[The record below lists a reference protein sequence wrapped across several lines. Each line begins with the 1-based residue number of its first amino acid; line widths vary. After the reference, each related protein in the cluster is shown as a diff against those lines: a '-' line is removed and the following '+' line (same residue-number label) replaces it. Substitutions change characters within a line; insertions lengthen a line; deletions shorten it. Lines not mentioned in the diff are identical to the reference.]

1 MKAAVLHEFG
11 AAPAVEE
18 LELRALRPHEVRV
31 RIAASGICHTDLSVR
46 DGSMPALLPT
56 TLGHEGAGVVAEVGA
71 DVTRTKPGDHVVL
84 SWVAPCRTCFH
95 CLRGAAHLCVHG
107 LDHGFGDAY
116 AEGATGPVWPA
127 MGCGTLAE
135 ETLLPETAVVPI
147 APELPLEQAALLGC
161 GVLTGV
167 GAVVRTAQVRPG
179 ETVLVVGCGGVGL
192 AAVQGARLSG
202 AARIIAAD
210 PSPSARDRAVGCGAT
225 DVIDPG
231 AADVP
236 AAVRT
241 LTGGLGVDH
250 GIEVVGLSATIR
262 TAYDATRR
270 GGIVTVVGAG
280 RFDDDVCIPALS
292 LMADAKQIRGS
303 VFGST
308 DPDRDL
314 PPLVDLALRG
324 ALDVNA
330 LVTRR
335 IGLVDVDAAFA
346 AMTAAEVAR
355 SVVVFG
361 TSGWLVEE
369 DG

>member
-1 MKAAVLHEFG
+1 MKASVLYELG
-11 AAPAVEE
+11 AAPIVEE
-18 LELRALRPHEVRV
+18 LELRQLRSHEVRV
-31 RIAASGICHTDLSVR
+31 RVAASGVCHTDLSIR

-56 TLGHEGAGVVAEVGA
+56 TLGHEGAGIVVEIGAE
-71 DVTRTKPGDHVVL
+71 VTRTKPGDHVVL
-84 SWVAPCRTCFH
+84 SWVAPCRTCFY

-107 LDHGFGDAY
+107 LDHGFGDPY
-116 AEGATGPVWPA
+116 AEGPSGPVWPA

-135 ETLLPETAVVPI
+135 ETLLPEAAVIPI
-147 APELPLEQAALLGC
+147 SPALPLEQAALLGC

-167 GAVVRTAQVRPG
+167 GAVVRTAKVQPG

-192 AAVQGARLSG
+192 AAVMGARLSG

-210 PSPSARDRAVGCGAT
+210 PSPGARERALASGAT
-225 DVIDPG
+225 HVIDPG
-231 AADVP
+231 AGDVP
-236 AAVRT
+236 AAVRA
-241 LTGGLGVDH
+241 LTDGIGADH

-280 RFDDDVCIPALS
+280 GFDDEIRIPALS

-324 ALDVNA
+324 ALDVNS
-330 LVTRR
+330 LVTQR
-335 IGLVDVDAAFA
+335 IGLSDVERAFT
-346 AMTAAEVAR
+346 AMKAAEVAR
-355 SVVVFG
+355 SVVVFDQS
-361 TSGWLVEE
+361 T
-369 DG
+369 

>member
-1 MKAAVLHEFG
+1 MKASVLHELS
-11 AAPAVEE
+11 APPIVEE
-18 LELRALRPHEVRV
+18 LQLRALRPHEVRV
-31 RIAASGICHTDLSVR
+31 QIAASGVCHTDLSIR

-56 TLGHEGAGVVAEVGA
+56 TLGHEGAGVVAEVGSG
-71 DVTRTKPGDHVVL
+71 VTRTAPGDHVVL
-84 SWVAPCRTCFH
+84 SWVAPCRACVH

-107 LDHGFGDAY
+107 LDHGFGDPY
-116 AEGATGPVWPA
+116 AEGPNGPVWPA

-135 ETLLPETAVVPI
+135 ETLLPETAVIPI
-147 APELPLEQAALLGC
+147 SPELPLEQAALLGC

-179 ETVLVVGCGGVGL
+179 ETVLIVGCGGVGL

-210 PSPSARDRAVGCGAT
+210 PSPSARDRALASGAT
-225 DVIDPG
+225 HVIDP
-231 AADVP
+231 AAGDVP
-236 AAVRT
+236 AAVRE
-241 LTGGLGVDH
+241 LTDGHGVDH
-250 GIEVVGLSATIR
+250 GIEVVGLSTTIR

-280 RFDDDVCIPALS
+280 RFDDEVVIPALS

-314 PPLVDLALRG
+314 PPLVDLVLRG

-330 LVTRR
+330 LVSRR
-335 IGLVDVDAAFA
+335 IGLADVESAFT

-355 SVVVFG
+355 SVVVF
-361 TSGWLVEE
+361 
-369 DG
+369 D

>member
-1 MKAAVLHEFG
+1 MKASVLYELG
-11 AAPAVEE
+11 AAPVVEE
-18 LELRALRPHEVRV
+18 LQLRALRPREVRV
-31 RIAASGICHTDLSVR
+31 QVAASGVCHTDLSIR

-56 TLGHEGAGVVAEVGA
+56 TLGPDGAGVVAEVGS
-71 DVTRTKPGDHVVL
+71 DVARVKPGDHVVM
-84 SWVAPCRTCFH
+84 SWVAPCRSCVH

-107 LDHGFGDAY
+107 LDHGFGDHY
-116 AEGATGPVWPA
+116 AEGPTGPVWPA

-135 ETLLPETAVVPI
+135 ETLLPETAVIPI
-147 APELPLEQAALLGC
+147 SRELPLEHAALLGC

-202 AARIIAAD
+202 ASRIIAAD
-210 PSPSARDRAVGCGAT
+210 PSAGARDRALASGAT
-225 DVIDPG
+225 HVIDT
-231 AADVP
+231 AAGDVA
-236 AAVRT
+236 AAVRE
-241 LTGGLGVDH
+241 LTDGHGVDH
-250 GIEVVGLSATIR
+250 GIEVVGLSTTIR

-280 RFDDDVCIPALS
+280 RFDDDVSIPALS

-314 PPLVDLALRG
+314 PSLVDLALRG

-335 IGLVDVDAAFA
+335 IGLADVESAFN
-346 AMTAAEVAR
+346 AMQAAEVAR
-355 SVVVFG
+355 SVVVF
-361 TSGWLVEE
+361 
-369 DG
+369 D

>member
-11 AAPAVEE
+11 APAVIEE
-18 LELRALRPHEVRV
+18 LELRRLRSHEVRV
-31 RIAASGICHTDLSVR
+31 RLAASGVCHTDLSIR

-56 TLGHEGAGVVAEVGA
+56 TLGHEGAGVVVEVGS
-71 DVTRTKPGDHVVL
+71 DVTRTQPGDHVVL
-84 SWVAPCRTCFH
+84 SWVAPCRSCRH
-95 CLRGAAHLCVHG
+95 CLHGEAHLCVHG

-116 AEGATGPVWPA
+116 ADGANGPVWPA

-147 APELPLEQAALLGC
+147 AAELPLEQAALLGC

-179 ETVLVVGCGGVGL
+179 ETVLIVGCGGVGL
-192 AAVQGARLSG
+192 AAVQGARLCG
-202 AARIIAAD
+202 AARVIAAD
-210 PSPSARDRAVGCGAT
+210 PSPSARERALACGAT
-225 DVIDPG
+225 HVLDPRAG
-231 AADVP
+231 DLP
-236 AAVRT
+236 AAVRE
-241 LTGGLGVDH
+241 LTHGMGVDH
-250 GIEVVGLSATIR
+250 AVEVVGLSATIR
-262 TAYDATRR
+262 SAYDAARR

-280 RFDDDVCIPALS
+280 RFDDDVTIPALS

-314 PPLVDLALRG
+314 PPLVDLALRR
-324 ALDVNA
+324 ALDVDA

-335 IGLVDVDAAFA
+335 IGLADLESAFA

-355 SVVVFG
+355 SVVIF
-361 TSGWLVEE
+361 
-369 DG
+369 D

>member
-1 MKAAVLHEFG
+1 MKASVLYELG
-11 AAPAVEE
+11 AAPVVDE
-18 LELRALRPHEVRV
+18 LALRALRPNEVRV
-31 RIAASGICHTDLSVR
+31 RIAASGVCHTDLSIR

-56 TLGHEGAGVVAEVGA
+56 TLGHEGAGVVVEVGD
-71 DVTRTKPGDHVVL
+71 DVTRTKLGDHVVL
-84 SWVAPCRTCFH
+84 SWVAPCRTCYH

-116 AEGATGPVWPA
+116 ADGPNGPVWPA

-135 ETLLPETAVVPI
+135 ETLLPEAAVIPI
-147 APELPLEQAALLGC
+147 ASELPLEQAALLGC

-167 GAVVRTAQVRPG
+167 GAVVRTARVQPG

-192 AAVQGARLSG
+192 AAVQGARLAG

-210 PSPSARDRAVGCGAT
+210 PSAGARERALACGAT
-225 DVIDPG
+225 NVVDPDSG
-231 AADVP
+231 DVP
-236 AAVRT
+236 SAVRE
-241 LTGGLGVDH
+241 LTDGLGVDH
-250 GIEVVGLSATIR
+250 GIEVVGLSRTIR

-280 RFDDDVCIPALS
+280 RFDDDVRISALS

-303 VFGST
+303 GFGST

-314 PPLVDLALRG
+314 PPLVDLVLRG

-330 LVTRR
+330 LVSRR
-335 IGLVDVDAAFA
+335 IGLADVDAAFA

-355 SVVVFG
+355 SVVIF
-361 TSGWLVEE
+361 
-369 DG
+369 D

>member
-11 AAPAVEE
+11 AAAVVEE
-18 LELRALRPHEVRV
+18 LELRQLRPHEVRV
-31 RIAASGICHTDLSVR
+31 RIAASGVCHTDLSIR
-46 DGSMPALLPT
+46 DGSMPALLPS
-56 TLGHEGAGVVAEVGA
+56 TLGHEGAGVVVEVGA
-71 DVTRTKPGDHVVL
+71 AVTRAKLGDHVVL
-84 SWVAPCRTCFH
+84 SWVAPCRKCFH
-95 CLRGAAHLCVHG
+95 CLHGDAHLCVHG
-107 LDHGFGDAY
+107 LDHGFGDPY
-116 AEGATGPVWPA
+116 ADGPGGPVWPA

-135 ETLLPETAVVPI
+135 ETLLPEAAVLPI
-147 APELPLEQAALLGC
+147 TPELPLEQAALLGC

-167 GAVVRTAQVRPG
+167 GAVVRTAHVRPG
-179 ETVLVVGCGGVGL
+179 ETVLVLGCGGVGL

-210 PSPSARDRAVGCGAT
+210 PSASARERALGCGAT
-225 DVIDPG
+225 HVMDPG
-231 AADVP
+231 AGDVP
-236 AAVRT
+236 AAVRD
-241 LTGGLGVDH
+241 LTDGMGVDH

-262 TAYDATRR
+262 AAYDATRR

-280 RFDDDVCIPALS
+280 RFDDDVRIPALS

-324 ALDVNA
+324 GLDVNA

-335 IGLVDVDAAFA
+335 IGLADVESAFE

-355 SVVVFG
+355 SVVIFG
-361 TSGWLVEE
+361 
-369 DG
+369 

>member
-1 MKAAVLHEFG
+1 MKAAVLYELG
-11 AAPAVEE
+11 AAPVVEE
-18 LELRALRPHEVRV
+18 LALRALRPHEVRV
-31 RIAASGICHTDLSVR
+31 RIAASGVCHTDLSIR

-56 TLGHEGAGVVAEVGA
+56 TLGHEGAGVVIEVG
-71 DVTRTKPGDHVVL
+71 DNVTRTHVGDHVVL

-116 AEGATGPVWPA
+116 ADGPSGPVWPA

-135 ETLLPETAVVPI
+135 ETLLPAAAVIPI
-147 APELPLEQAALLGC
+147 SSDLPLEQAALLGC

-167 GAVVRTAQVRPG
+167 GAVVRTARVQPG

-192 AAVQGARLSG
+192 AAVQGARLAG
-202 AARIIAAD
+202 AARIVAAD
-210 PSPSARDRAVGCGAT
+210 PSPSARERALASGAT
-225 DVIDPG
+225 HVVDP
-231 AADVP
+231 AAGDVP
-236 AAVRT
+236 SAVRA
-241 LTGGLGVDH
+241 LTNGLGVDH
-250 GIEVVGLSATIR
+250 GIEVVGLSQTIR

-280 RFDDDVCIPALS
+280 RFDDDVTIPALS

-324 ALDVNA
+324 AIDINT

-335 IGLVDVDAAFA
+335 IGLADVEAAFQ
-346 AMTAAEVAR
+346 AMAAAEVAR
-355 SVVVFG
+355 SVVVF
-361 TSGWLVEE
+361 
-369 DG
+369 D

>member
-1 MKAAVLHEFG
+1 MKASVLYELG
-11 AAPAVEE
+11 APPVAEE
-18 LELRALRPHEVRV
+18 LELRELRPHEVRV
-31 RIAASGICHTDLSVR
+31 RIAASGVCHTDLSVR

-56 TLGHEGAGVVAEVGA
+56 TLGHEGAGIVVEIGS
-71 DVTRTKPGDHVVL
+71 DVTRVNPGEHVVL

-116 AEGATGPVWPA
+116 AEGPTGPVWPA

-135 ETLLPETAVVPI
+135 ETLLPEAAVIPI
-147 APELPLEQAALLGC
+147 ASELPLEQAALLGC

-179 ETVLVVGCGGVGL
+179 ETVAVVGCGGVGL

-202 AARIIAAD
+202 ASRIIAAD
-210 PSPSARDRAVGCGAT
+210 PSPSARDRALASGAT
-225 DVIDPG
+225 HVLDPG
-231 AADVP
+231 SGDVP
-236 AAVRT
+236 TEVRA
-241 LTGGLGVDH
+241 LTDGHGADH
-250 GIEVVGLSATIR
+250 GIEVVGLSSTIR

-280 RFDDDVCIPALS
+280 TFDDDVSISALS

-335 IGLVDVDAAFA
+335 IGLADVESAFT
-346 AMTAAEVAR
+346 AMQAAEVAR
-355 SVVVFG
+355 SVVVF
-361 TSGWLVEE
+361 
-369 DG
+369 D

>member
-1 MKAAVLHEFG
+1 
-11 AAPAVEE
+11 
-18 LELRALRPHEVRV
+18 
-31 RIAASGICHTDLSVR
+31 
-46 DGSMPALLPT
+46 LLPT
-56 TLGHEGAGVVAEVGA
+56 TLGHEGAGVVVEVGS

-84 SWVAPCRTCFH
+84 SWVAPCRSCFH

-107 LDHGFGDAY
+107 LDHGFGDPY
-116 AEGATGPVWPA
+116 AEGPTGPVWPA

-135 ETLLPETAVVPI
+135 ETLLPEAAVIPI
-147 APELPLEQAALLGC
+147 SSELPLEQAALLGC

-167 GAVVRTAQVRPG
+167 GAVIRNAQVRPG
-179 ETVLVVGCGGVGL
+179 ETVLIVGCGGVGL

-202 AARIIAAD
+202 ASRIIAAD
-210 PSPSARDRAVGCGAT
+210 PSPSARDRALTSGAT
-225 DVIDPG
+225 HVVD
-231 AADVP
+231 AAASDVP
-236 AAVRT
+236 TAVRD
-241 LTGGLGVDH
+241 LTDGHGADH
-250 GIEVVGLSATIR
+250 GIEVVGRSSTIR

-280 RFDDDVCIPALS
+280 TFDDGVTFPALS

-330 LVTRR
+330 LVSRR
-335 IGLVDVDAAFA
+335 IGLADVESAFA

-355 SVVVFG
+355 SVVVFN
-361 TSGWLVEE
+361 
-369 DG
+369 

>member
-1 MKAAVLHEFG
+1 MKAAVLHEVG
-11 AAPAVEE
+11 APTVVEE
-18 LELRALRPHEVRV
+18 LALRSLRPHEVRV
-31 RIAASGICHTDLSVR
+31 RVAASGVCHTDLSVR

-56 TLGHEGAGVVAEVGA
+56 TLGHEGAGVVVEVGS
-71 DVTRTKPGDHVVL
+71 DVTRVHPGDHVVL
-84 SWVAPCRTCFH
+84 SWVAPCRRCFH
-95 CLRGAAHLCVHG
+95 CLHGDAHLCVHG
-107 LDHGFGDAY
+107 LDHGFGEAY
-116 AEGATGPVWPA
+116 AEGPTGPVWPA

-147 APELPLEQAALLGC
+147 TADLPLEQAALLGC

-167 GAVVRTAQVRPG
+167 GAVLRTAQVRAG

-192 AAVQGARLSG
+192 AAIQGARLSG

-210 PSPSARDRAVGCGAT
+210 PSPSARERALASGAT
-225 DVIDPG
+225 DVVDPG
-231 AADVP
+231 AGDVP
-236 AAVRT
+236 AEVRA
-241 LTGGLGVDH
+241 LTAGLGVDH
-250 GIEVVGLSATIR
+250 GIEVVGLSTTIR

-280 RFDDDVCIPALS
+280 RFDDDVAIPALS

-314 PPLVDLALRG
+314 PPLVELALRG

-335 IGLVDVDAAFA
+335 IGLADVDAAFA
-346 AMTAAEVAR
+346 AMSAAEVAR
-355 SVVVFG
+355 SVVV
-361 TSGWLVEE
+361 L
-369 DG
+369 D

>member
-1 MKAAVLHEFG
+1 MKAAVLHEVG
-11 AAPAVEE
+11 AAPVVEE
-18 LELRALRPHEVRV
+18 LALRPLRSNEVRV
-31 RIAASGICHTDLSVR
+31 RIAASGVCHTDLSIR

-56 TLGHEGAGVVAEVGA
+56 TLGHAGAGVVVEVGDA
-71 DVTRTKPGDHVVL
+71 VTRTRPGDHVVL
-84 SWVAPCRTCFH
+84 SWVAPCRTCYH

-116 AEGATGPVWPA
+116 AEGPKGPVWPA

-135 ETLLPETAVVPI
+135 ETLLPQAAVIPI
-147 APELPLEQAALLGC
+147 SPELPLEQAALLGC

-167 GAVVRTAQVRPG
+167 GAVVRTARVQPG

-192 AAVQGARLSG
+192 AAVQGARLAG
-202 AARIIAAD
+202 AARIVAAD
-210 PSPSARDRAVGCGAT
+210 PSSSARQRALACGAT
-225 DVIDPG
+225 HVVDPG
-231 AADVP
+231 TGDLP
-236 AAVRT
+236 SAVRA
-241 LTGGLGVDH
+241 LTDGMGADH

-262 TAYDATRR
+262 AAYDATRR

-280 RFDDDVCIPALS
+280 RFDDEVSISALS

-314 PPLVDLALRG
+314 PALVDLTLRG

-330 LVTRR
+330 LLTRR
-335 IGLVDVDAAFA
+335 IALADVDAAFA

-355 SVVVFG
+355 SVVIF
-361 TSGWLVEE
+361 
-369 DG
+369 D

>member
-1 MKAAVLHEFG
+1 MKASVLYELG
-11 AAPAVEE
+11 APPVAEE
-18 LELRALRPHEVRV
+18 LELRELRPHEVRV
-31 RIAASGICHTDLSVR
+31 RIAASGVCHTDLSVR

-56 TLGHEGAGVVAEVGA
+56 TLGHEGAGVVVEVGS

-116 AEGATGPVWPA
+116 AEGPTGPVWPA

-135 ETLLPETAVVPI
+135 ETLLPEAAVIPI
-147 APELPLEQAALLGC
+147 ASELPLEQAALLGC

-202 AARIIAAD
+202 ASRIIAAD
-210 PSPSARDRAVGCGAT
+210 PSPSARDRALASGAT
-225 DVIDPG
+225 HVLDPG
-231 AADVP
+231 AGDVP
-236 AAVRT
+236 TEVRA
-241 LTGGLGVDH
+241 LTDGHGADH
-250 GIEVVGLSATIR
+250 GIEVVGLSSTIR

-280 RFDDDVCIPALS
+280 TFDDDVSISALS

-335 IGLVDVDAAFA
+335 IGLADVESAFT
-346 AMTAAEVAR
+346 AMQAAEVAR
-355 SVVVFG
+355 SVVVF
-361 TSGWLVEE
+361 
-369 DG
+369 D

>member
-1 MKAAVLHEFG
+1 MKAAVLYEIG
-11 AAPAVEE
+11 AAPVVQE
-18 LELRALRPHEVRV
+18 LVLRSLRPHEVRV
-31 RIAASGICHTDLSVR
+31 RIAASGVCHTDLSIR

-56 TLGHEGAGVVAEVGA
+56 TLGHEGAGVVVDVGA
-71 DVTRTKPGDHVVL
+71 DVTRTRPGDHVVL
-84 SWVAPCRTCFH
+84 SWVAPCRTCFY
-95 CLRGAAHLCVHG
+95 CLRGAAHLCIHG
-107 LDHGFGDAY
+107 LDHGFSDPY
-116 AEGATGPVWPA
+116 AEGPSGPVWPA

-135 ETLLPETAVVPI
+135 ETLLPEAAVIPI
-147 APELPLEQAALLGC
+147 AAELPLEQAALLGC

-167 GAVVRTAQVRPG
+167 GAVVRTAQVKPG

-192 AAVQGARLSG
+192 AAVMGAQLSG
-202 AARIIAAD
+202 AARVIAVD
-210 PSPSARDRAVGCGAT
+210 PSPSARDRALACGAT
-225 DVIDPG
+225 HVVDPTAG
-231 AADVP
+231 DVP
-236 AAVRT
+236 TAVRS
-241 LTGGLGVDH
+241 LTDGMGVDH
-250 GIEVVGLSATIR
+250 GIEVVGLSATIK

-270 GGIVTVVGAG
+270 GGVVTVVGAG
-280 RFDDDVCIPALS
+280 GFDDDVRIPALS

-335 IGLVDVDAAFA
+335 IGLADVEAAFT

-355 SVVVFG
+355 SVVVFNHG
-361 TSGWLVEE
+361 
-369 DG
+369 

>member
-1 MKAAVLHEFG
+1 MKAAVLHELG
-11 AAPAVEE
+11 AAPVVEE
-18 LELRALRPHEVRV
+18 LALRALRPHEVRV
-31 RIAASGICHTDLSVR
+31 RIAASGVCHTDLSIR

-56 TLGHEGAGVVAEVGA
+56 TLGHEGAGVIVEVG
-71 DVTRTKPGDHVVL
+71 DKVTRTVVGDHVVL
-84 SWVAPCRTCFH
+84 SWVAPCRRCFH

-116 AEGATGPVWPA
+116 AEGPNGPVWPA

-135 ETLLPETAVVPI
+135 ETLLPEAAVIPI
-147 APELPLEQAALLGC
+147 SAELPLEQAALLGC

-167 GAVVRTAQVRPG
+167 GAVVRTADVQPG

-192 AAVQGARLSG
+192 AAVQGARLAG

-210 PSPSARDRAVGCGAT
+210 PSPSARERALACGAT
-225 DVIDPG
+225 HAVDPG
-231 AADVP
+231 AGDVP
-236 AAVRT
+236 GAVRA
-241 LTGGLGVDH
+241 LTGELGVDH
-250 GIEVVGLSATIR
+250 GVEVVGLSRTIR

-280 RFDDDVCIPALS
+280 SFDDQVTIPALS

-314 PPLVDLALRG
+314 PPLIELALRG

-335 IGLVDVDAAFA
+335 IGLADVDAAFT

-355 SVVVFG
+355 SVVVF
-361 TSGWLVEE
+361 
-369 DG
+369 D